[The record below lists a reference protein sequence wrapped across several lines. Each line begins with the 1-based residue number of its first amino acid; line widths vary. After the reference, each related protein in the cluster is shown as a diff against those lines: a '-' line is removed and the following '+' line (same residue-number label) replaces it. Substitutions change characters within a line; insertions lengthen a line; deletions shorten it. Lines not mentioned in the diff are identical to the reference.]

1 MASNDPTGLAQALD
15 DIEALKKELREQ
27 RAQFEVFARFVCVS
41 LENIA
46 EYLKGTANKADIER
60 VREGI
65 IVASEMV
72 RANVADVVAAAAE
85 KVAKGR
91 H

>member
-1 MASNDPTGLAQALD
+1 M
-15 DIEALKKELREQ
+15 
-27 RAQFEVFARFVCVS
+27 CVS

-46 EYLKGTANKADIER
+46 EYLEGTANKADIEQ

-72 RANVADVVAAAAE
+72 RANVADVVAVAAE